1 MAEHSTLAAAGGDP
15 YADDPSVQASNTP
28 FWREAFFGADW
39 MLLRMSPVYYGLG
52 VARGHGEPVVVVP
65 GFLATDASMVELHSW
80 LGRIGYRAYFASFG
94 MNADCPNHLAGQL
107 LATIRRAQK
116 DTGQRVRLIGHSLG
130 GMLARSV
137 ALDNPQH
144 VSMVVSMG
152 SPFRE
157 GVNAHPMIMSAADA
171 LRRHRGASGVG
182 KNIGPSCFSGHCTC
196 DFVKNML
203 NPAAYEVAHYA
214 IYSRTDGVVEWENCL
229 EEDPSLNDEVKSTH
243 IGMAFHPQVYRVLA
257 KRLAEL
263 PTDHKLNLPPHAGEA
278 PREGF
283 RVQLTTGK

>member
-1 MAEHSTLAAAGGDP
+1 MAEQSTLAAAGGDP
-15 YADDPSVQASNTP
+15 YADDPSVRPSNTP
-28 FWREAFFGADW
+28 FWREMFFGADW
-39 MLLRMSPVYYGLG
+39 LLLRMSPVYYGIG
-52 VARGHGEPVVVVP
+52 VPHGHGEPVVVVP
-65 GFLATDASMVELHSW
+65 GFLATDASMVELHAW

-94 MNADCPNHLAGQL
+94 INADCPDHLAGQL
-107 LATIRRAQK
+107 LSTIKRAQR
-116 DTGQRVRLIGHSLG
+116 DTGQRVRLLGHSLG

-203 NPAAYEVAHYA
+203 NPADYEVAHYA
-214 IYSRTDGVVEWENCL
+214 IYSRTDGVVEWQNCM
-229 EEDPSLNDEVKSTH
+229 EEDPELNDEVTSTH
-243 IGMAFHPQVYRVLA
+243 IGMAFHPGVYRALA
-257 KRLAEL
+257 KRLANL
-263 PTDHKLNLPPHAGEA
+263 PPDHKLDVPPRPGTSLRGHFA
-278 PREGF
+278 F
-283 RVQLTTGK
+283 S